1 MGALTRIDRAL
12 AILEK
17 ALVVILFSAMVLSL
31 AVNIVSR
38 NLFDTSFAGVL
49 ELAPAMVLWLAMLG
63 STLALRENRHIRLEI
78 LLRFCPPAMRRIAQ
92 IATGGFG
99 MAAMG
104 VLCWAAVDF
113 VENEVAI
120 FGPRGWLSVIF
131 PIFFAI
137 ALFRFFMSALNRTG
151 KASNS

>member
-1 MGALTRIDRAL
+1 MGTLTRIDRFL
-12 AILEK
+12 AALEK
-17 ALVVILFSAMVLSL
+17 TLVVVLFSALVLSL

-38 NLFDTSFAGVL
+38 NLFDASYARVL

-78 LLRFCPPAMRRIAQ
+78 LLRFCPPSVRRVAR

-99 MAAMG
+99 MAVMG

-113 VENEVAI
+113 VQNEVAI
-120 FGPRGWLSVIF
+120 FGPWGWLSVIF

-137 ALFRFFMSALNRTG
+137 ALFRFFMSALDRTREP
-151 KASNS
+151 SNS